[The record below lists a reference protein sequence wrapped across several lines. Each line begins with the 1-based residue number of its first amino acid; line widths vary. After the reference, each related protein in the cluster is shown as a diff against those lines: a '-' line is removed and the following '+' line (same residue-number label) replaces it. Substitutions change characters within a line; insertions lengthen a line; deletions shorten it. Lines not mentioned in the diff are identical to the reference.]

1 MKCKLYTAVISAAIL
16 IKLHTG
22 CRQLLEGANDPGFI
36 TTDFEPVE
44 EIVVS
49 SPVNGDIYEP
59 EESKQIMWFSS
70 LSSISNFDI
79 YLYRKSVLKR
89 TITLNLVNQGS
100 YTWHIPTVID
110 NSINY
115 TVKVVN
121 SNNPEEFNSS
131 GRFAILNNN

>member
-1 MKCKLYTAVISAAIL
+1 
-16 IKLHTG
+16 
-22 CRQLLEGANDPGFI
+22 
-36 TTDFEPVE
+36 
-44 EIVVS
+44 
-49 SPVNGDIYEP
+49 
-59 EESKQIMWFSS
+59 MWFSS
-70 LSSISNFDI
+70 LSSISNIDI

-100 YTWHIPTVID
+100 YTWHIPNVID

-131 GRFAILNNN
+131 GRFTILNNN

>member
-1 MKCKLYTAVISAAIL
+1 MKCKLYTVVISAEIL
-16 IKLHTG
+16 IALHTG

-59 EESKQIMWFSS
+59 EESMQIMWFSS
-70 LSSISNFDI
+70 LSSISNIDT